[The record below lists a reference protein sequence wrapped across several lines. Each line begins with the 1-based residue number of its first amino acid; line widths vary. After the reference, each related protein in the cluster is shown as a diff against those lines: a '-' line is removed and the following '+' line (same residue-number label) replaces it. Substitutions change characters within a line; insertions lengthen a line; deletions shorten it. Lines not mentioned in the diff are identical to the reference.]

1 MTNPPFSLRLRLSI
15 LFFVITLIPIL
26 ILTILMPMS
35 YKQSL
40 DRETQLLTDN
50 TLDALAHNIETYL
63 DELERQTI
71 IPYSNEDIMQ
81 ALKLKAFIS
90 PNSNDAYYQ
99 LRAERAL
106 TSTFS
111 IFLQNSRKEILGVT
125 LITDNNAQIFSL
137 FNESKLVQDF
147 DYIAQEW
154 YQQTIIA
161 DGKAVFIG
169 THLQDYVDI
178 SPKRHVFSV
187 ARLIK
192 DPDTRH
198 PLAVII
204 ADADTNALDQILGKI
219 EFSVWSFVGI
229 LDENNSILY
238 SNQPLSG
245 EIEKQIIDAVTSNAQ
260 NSVYI
265 IYSRTLPPAPWRLI
279 VLLSK
284 EEIMAK
290 TRSLYLTGVFFAIGD
305 LLLSVLLFFVL
316 SRWIITP
323 FSDMMKV
330 MKKVEQGDLTSRFV
344 VQGSDEI
351 ALLGKALNYM
361 IAHLDELVER
371 EYVAVIK
378 QQKAEYHALQSQIQ
392 PHFLYNTLNGFIGLN
407 RLGDMQNLEKGIMA
421 LSGMLRYIFIQQEQV
436 KLEDEFSFL
445 QKYCDLQLI
454 RFQDR
459 LKVVMYLAPE
469 VKDVMIPRLLIQPL
483 VENAIIHGIEPL
495 SHSCELNII
504 AKHEVEN
511 GQNKAHILI
520 QDNGQGFDPA
530 EANSSEHL
538 GIKNVLDRLKLVYP
552 QADLSISSAVGLG
565 TKVSIRISF

>member
-1 MTNPPFSLRLRLSI
+1 MTNQPFSLRLRLSI

-35 YKQSL
+35 YKKSL
-40 DRETQLLTDN
+40 DREKQLLTDN
-50 TLDALAHNIETYL
+50 TLVALARNIETYL

-81 ALKLKAFIS
+81 ALKLKAFTS
-90 PNSNDAYYQ
+90 PASNDAYYQ

-111 IFLQNSRKEILGVT
+111 IFLQNSRQDILGVT
-125 LITDNNAQIFSL
+125 LIADNNAQIYSL
-137 FNESKLVQDF
+137 FNESKLVQNF

-178 SPKRHVFSV
+178 SPKRQVFSV

-219 EFSVWSFVGI
+219 EFNVWSFVGI

-260 NSVYI
+260 NSAYI

-305 LLLSVLLFFVL
+305 LLLSILLFFVL

-351 ALLGKALNYM
+351 ALLGKSLNYM
-361 IAHLDELVER
+361 IAHLDEMVER

>member
-1 MTNPPFSLRLRLSI
+1 
-15 LFFVITLIPIL
+15 
-26 ILTILMPMS
+26 MS
-35 YKQSL
+35 YKKSL
-40 DRETQLLTDN
+40 DREKQLLTDN
-50 TLDALAHNIETYL
+50 TLVALARNIETYL

-81 ALKLKAFIS
+81 ALKLKAFTS
-90 PNSNDAYYQ
+90 PASNDAYYQ

-111 IFLQNSRKEILGVT
+111 IFLQNSRQDILGVT
-125 LITDNNAQIFSL
+125 LIADNNAQIYSL
-137 FNESKLVQDF
+137 FNESKLVQNF

-178 SPKRHVFSV
+178 SPKRQVFSV

-219 EFSVWSFVGI
+219 EFNVWSFVGI

-260 NSVYI
+260 NSAYI

-305 LLLSVLLFFVL
+305 LLLSILLFFVL

-351 ALLGKALNYM
+351 ALLGKSLNYM
-361 IAHLDELVER
+361 IAHLDEMVER